1 VLFPCKSRGS
11 NALAAKLGRLEK
23 RLRTGKARR
32 SAMGWCVREKF
43 LPCAYT
49 AVLCP
54 CAGPSMNLFLT
65 IALVHLVALL
75 SPGPDFFFVSQTAV
89 SRSRRQALFGVLGIT
104 LGIAFWSALAL
115 LGLQLV
121 LQRLAW
127 LQQAIAIA
135 GGAYLLWMGV
145 RMLRGAWAGGPA
157 TQTAVAARSPGGEL
171 ATLRAG
177 LLTNLANAKAVVYF
191 GSVFSAFLGGHL
203 DAATRWL
210 LWLLIVAETF
220 AWFALVAAYCRCRIR
235 AHATS
240 FGASAIP
247 GLPRSC
253 CRCCASG
260 SPRHWAE
267 RAQLRRA
274 NSRCRPN
281 ATNTAPAKPSI
292 QRARRR

>member
-1 VLFPCKSRGS
+1 
-11 NALAAKLGRLEK
+11 
-23 RLRTGKARR
+23 
-32 SAMGWCVREKF
+32 
-43 LPCAYT
+43 
-49 AVLCP
+49 
-54 CAGPSMNLFLT
+54 MNLFLT

-145 RMLRGAWAGGPA
+145 RMLRGAWAGGPT
-157 TQTAVAARSPGGEL
+157 TQAAGAARSPGGEL

-203 DAATRWL
+203 GAATRWL

-220 AWFALVAAYCRCRIR
+220 AWFALVAACFALPAMRRGYLRLARWIDGF
-235 AHATS
+235 AGAVFVA
-240 FGASAIP
+240 FGLHLILA
-247 GLPRSC
+247 
-253 CRCCASG
+253 
-260 SPRHWAE
+260 
-267 RAQLRRA
+267 RRA
-274 NSRCRPN
+274 
-281 ATNTAPAKPSI
+281 
-292 QRARRR
+292 